1 LTVNN
6 SKNFILLLKTALP
19 LFPRYET
26 LLGVWKLK
34 FDFKF
39 FGFAFYSHATIDK
52 QQDLGDNWQINFTRT
67 FILLLKTTLP
77 LFPRPMKTLL
87 GAKNDKA

>member
-67 FILLLKTTLP
+67 FILTENNFAIISQTYENTVG
-77 LFPRPMKTLL
+77 R
-87 GAKNDKA
+87 